1 VSFDLD
7 NELRWARETARSAAE
22 QLSRCR
28 EYVAEA
34 TTSGDG
40 VRIESTRTALMYA
53 EAKMR
58 DADEAVA
65 LYADM
70 ATHPLDAK
78 TVYMH
83 RSGSGWNKSTVL
95 LHGHLFQVY
104 GGGQNADLCHS
115 PSCRACTGKAAGARF
130 SIDAALAVLEE
141 T

>member
-7 NELRWARETARSAAE
+7 NEMRGARQTAASAADGVARRSAWKAA
-22 QLSRCR
+22 
-28 EYVAEA
+28 AEA
-34 TTSGDG
+34 AGRAMTEREAS
-40 VRIESTRTALMYA
+40 ALAEA

-78 TVYMH
+78 TVYKH